1 MTDRSVMPWP
11 EINRPDSEYL
21 ELAASV
27 YSDPDY
33 GSPWQELFLAR
44 CGKSKR
50 TMRRW
55 LNGEPM
61 PGPVRAM
68 ILAHARCK
76 KYGID
81 F

>member
-1 MTDRSVMPWP
+1 MIGKLILPWP

-27 YSDPDY
+27 YADAEY
-33 GSPWQELFLAR
+33 GSPWQDIFLAK

-50 TMRRW
+50 TLRRW
-55 LNGEPM
+55 MDGEPM

-76 KYGID
+76 KYGIG